1 MQQVDS
7 EDASFLFLEKA
18 DSPSHI
24 SALYLYDQSG
34 LEDERV
40 RFKEIRKHIQNR
52 LNSAPVFRQRLRR
65 VPGNLDY
72 PYWIKDKRFDLD
84 FHVRHLAL
92 PKPGDWRQF
101 CIQIAR
107 LHSRQLDM
115 TRPPWEL
122 YVIEGLDNM
131 EGFPPNCFAL
141 YFKVHHSAMDEFTA
155 QELVM
160 SLHQRTPNRKQHEGA
175 EPQIFQMQALD
186 PTVGDLLVRAW
197 ANNTVKSAKLALQAL
212 QNMGSISKFVTRSS
226 LRFAQQ
232 VIKKRRD
239 EDLPQSRF
247 NQTLSPSR
255 VFEGAVFDKTVF
267 ERLATEVDGAEVSH
281 VVLTVIGEAL
291 RLYLEGHDELGDAPL
306 QALLAVNVR
315 NAGAHALTGNHIA
328 INEIGLQ
335 TSVDYPI
342 DRLQAIYSSHQNLH
356 AIQAVETT
364 GVELR
369 KLYENLPAPL
379 LSWLGRTATIRTVLG
394 QSFTG
399 AVNCG
404 LTEMDGPTK
413 PLYLQGAELLM
424 FSSVAPIYTGCSLV
438 FCTSTYQDKLS
449 LTFTSDRNIM
459 PDPEFMRAC
468 LIKAVDTVEISLR
481 KTKPVRLRAVKT

>member
-1 MQQVDS
+1 MHQVDS

-34 LEDERV
+34 LTDEVV
-40 RFKEIRKHIQNR
+40 RFKDIRTLVSNR
-52 LNSAPVFRQRLRR
+52 LQSVPVFRQRLKR

-72 PYWIKDKRFDLD
+72 PYWVKDKRFDLD

-107 LHSRQLDM
+107 LHSRPLDM

-131 EGFPPNCFAL
+131 GGFPSNCFAL

-155 QELVM
+155 QELMM
-160 SLHQRTPNRKQHEGA
+160 SLHQRMPNRRQHEADA
-175 EPQIFQMQALD
+175 EHIYRAQAVH
-186 PTVGDLLVRAW
+186 PKTGDLIVRA
-197 ANNTVKSAKLALQAL
+197 AVNNTVKSARLAMQAM
-212 QNMGSISKFVTRSS
+212 QNIRPISKFITRSS

-232 VIKKRRD
+232 MVKKRRD
-239 EDLPQSRF
+239 EDLLESRF
-247 NQTLSPSR
+247 NRSLSPSR
-255 VFEGAVFDKTVF
+255 VFEGAIFDASIF
-267 ERLATEVDGAEVSH
+267 RRLADEVDSATVSH
-281 VVLTVIGEAL
+281 AVLTVIGEAL
-291 RLYLEGHDELGDAPL
+291 RLYLERHDELGDVPL

-335 TSVDYPI
+335 TAVGYPI
-342 DRLQAIYSSHQNLH
+342 DRLQAIYSSHQDLH
-356 AIQAVETT
+356 AIEAVEST

-404 LTEMDGPTK
+404 LTEMDGPIK
-413 PLYLQGAELLM
+413 PLYFQGAKLLM

-438 FCTSTYQDKLS
+438 FCTSTYMDKLT

-468 LIKAVDTVEISLR
+468 LIEAVETVESQLR
-481 KTKPVRLRAVKT
+481 DAKRARNVKKTS